1 MTDRKDVNLLSDSAG
16 SVDVAADII
25 PGVSAGGY
33 LIGMPWL
40 LDYELMSV
48 EFLLDGSSKVN
59 LGCVSIWLLGGK
71 VCQIGVGDG
80 YLGKVNGGRIGVGST
95 LADVMSECGELD
107 VDCEDNIVLRDV
119 EGICFETEAWE
130 GSQLMDNLHALVTE
144 IYVFAPS

>member
-16 SVDVAADII
+16 SMNVAADII
-25 PGVSAGGY
+25 PGVGAGGY

-40 LDYELMSV
+40 LDCKLVSV
-48 EFLLDGSSKVN
+48 EYLLDGLSKVN
-59 LGCVSIWLLGGK
+59 LGCVSIWLLDGK
-71 VCQIGVGDG
+71 VYQIGVGDG
-80 YLGKVNGGRIGVGST
+80 YLGKVNGGRVGVGST

-119 EGICFETEAWE
+119 GGICFETEAWE